1 MNLQY
6 NANKNLTR
14 SQQIANELC
23 RRIANRVYLPGQKLP
38 TEREL
43 SQEFKATRHC
53 IREALKRLEA
63 LGLVRIRQGS
73 GTIVQDID
81 LIGGLELFEILIID
95 EEGKI
100 NYPLLRDILEYR
112 DIVVKEIVKLS
123 AERHT
128 PEELESLKKLFNK
141 RKSAMENPEELQKIN
156 YQFFRTFVLAT
167 RNQIYELLYN
177 TMWQAFL
184 KLNELIDIPFLGKQ
198 EIDKLIEKIL
208 EAFEERDG
216 ELAELI
222 VSKHLERIRKHI
234 ESNIQEIQIKA
245 EQQESQI

>member
-1 MNLQY
+1 MN
-6 NANKNLTR
+6 NRDKTKKNLTR

-23 RRIANRVYLPGQKLP
+23 RKIANREFLPGQRLP

-43 SQEFKATRHC
+43 SEQFKATRHC

-63 LGLVRIRQGS
+63 LGLVKIRQGS

-81 LIGGLELFEILIID
+81 LIGGLELFDILIVD

-100 NYPLLRDILEYR
+100 NYPLIRDILEFR
-112 DIVVKEIVKLS
+112 DNVVKEIVRLS

-128 PEELESLKKLFNK
+128 NEELEELKSLFAK
-141 RKSAMENPEELQKIN
+141 RKSMLEDPDELQKVN
-156 YQFFRTFVLAT
+156 YQFFRVFVLST
-167 RNQIYELLYN
+167 KNQIYELLYN

-184 KLNELIDIPFLGKQ
+184 KLNELVDIPFLGKQ
-198 EIDKLIEKIL
+198 EVEKLIEKIL

-222 VSKHLERIRKHI
+222 VSRHLERIRKFI
-234 ESNIQEIQIKA
+234 EERIHEIQVKTGA
-245 EQQESQI
+245 SQ